1 MTSPAVEAQHAAER
15 RSSTSSATLAARTT
29 LPGRPVGRARA
40 GAAAPPSRPAEV
52 ARRSVARVLR
62 RGPWAVAGEVEI
74 WNVQLDRLRGA
85 CSFKEPTNATSHRLH
100 PRFDAKQGRS
110 GLGIEA
116 QQEALQRFAE
126 AEGYRFAQTFT
137 EVESG
142 KHGDDHRPALA
153 EALERA
159 RKERAPIIV
168 AKLDRLSRDVH
179 YISGLMKH
187 RVPFIV
193 TELGADTDPFLL
205 HIYAA
210 LAEKERRLIS
220 ERTKAAMKRAKA
232 RGVRIGGLRAKGI
245 ELEREAQE
253 RAEGLRSVFEGLSG
267 LSARKAAE
275 KLNAD
280 GVPTPAGG
288 KWHATQVIRV
298 RERLSQRA

>member
-1 MTSPAVEAQHAAER
+1 MRTAIGYIRV
-15 RSSTSSATLAARTT
+15 ST
-29 LPGRPVGRARA
+29 
-40 GAAAPPSRPAEV
+40 
-52 ARRSVARVLR
+52 
-62 RGPWAVAGEVEI
+62 
-74 WNVQLDRLRGA
+74 
-85 CSFKEPTNATSHRLH
+85 
-100 PRFDAKQGRS
+100 AKQGRS
-110 GLGIEA
+110 DLGIEA
-116 QQEALQRFAE
+116 QQEALQRFVE
-126 AEGYRFAQTFT
+126 AEGYRFAGTFT

-142 KHGDDHRPALA
+142 KHGEDHRPALA

-232 RGVRIGGLRAKGI
+232 RGVRIGGL
-245 ELEREAQE
+245 EREAQE
-253 RAEGLRSVFEGLSG
+253 RAAETAARCPRHGVPRRGPPANAGCARDAGARRPARATTGVARTYLLHGLKFEFHHLSPDDVAQVV
-267 LSARKAAE
+267 LPKAAVAGKAIHQ
-275 KLNAD
+275 KL
-280 GVPTPAGG
+280 
-288 KWHATQVIRV
+288 
-298 RERLSQRA
+298 ESQPPPEC